1 MKQKRSLKV
10 VKNSSKMTEMTRSLK
25 ILNSPKVSITFATFV
40 EYVQWNIVYLE
51 AKNKEILN
59 DLKYLNR
66 TIHFLNDGCF

>member
-59 DLKYLNR
+59 GLKMFKSYNLLLNY
-66 TIHFLNDGCF
+66 GCF